1 MFFTQYWLRMKSF
14 AVERSTF
21 FWTSIFPFLLATL
34 FYFAFGKYLVADT
47 MEPIP
52 TAVVYENNA
61 DSGFDSGFHHNR
73 RNVKIFDQRASK
85 RMHYIR
91 HNGCNYNIADPPG
104 RNPVMFQQIYDGDSV
119 FI

>member
-61 DSGFDSGFHHNR
+61 DSGFDTLLQTLGNESSNPILDIR
-73 RNVKIFDQRASK
+73 KVSPSPILPDSQYVPRVPPKIS
-85 RMHYIR
+85 
-91 HNGCNYNIADPPG
+91 
-104 RNPVMFQQIYDGDSV
+104 
-119 FI
+119 